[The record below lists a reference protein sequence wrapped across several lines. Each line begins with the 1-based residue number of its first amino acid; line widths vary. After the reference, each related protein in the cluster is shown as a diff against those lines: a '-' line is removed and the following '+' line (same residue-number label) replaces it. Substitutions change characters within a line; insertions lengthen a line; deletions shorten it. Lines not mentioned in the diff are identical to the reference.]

1 MRLLLAAALLVPAVR
16 AAAQA
21 PVFTLS
27 LAQAEE
33 AARAHALDAKAAA
46 ADSAAARDGAD
57 AQFAA
62 LVPRLTLDGYD
73 KYQTEVP
80 RFSAAPGVP
89 PQPYGANRATSIGP
103 TLTWTL
109 WDEGALYRTWKSQK
123 EGARSREEVERLTGV
138 LATQAARLAYV
149 QAQLA
154 REKVRLLADSVALA
168 DAQYADVEKRLNAG
182 AASRID
188 SLSSHQ
194 EDLQRRKDFYAAQS
208 DLSGALRSL
217 FQLTGLGAGLDL
229 TRPVDVRVST
239 ALPSGLPEPT
249 VRVVFDSLAETPPP
263 LAQAEAAEG
272 PAVDHP
278 AAASYARTAES
289 ARLAAAAV
297 AAGLWPKIVFSGSI
311 DYQYPN
317 GPVLQ
322 YVTQKSAGLSASM
335 PLFDMRQTSRLSRQQ
350 TRLAEAAELRRALAV
365 EQLSRDWDKAKAALA
380 ALRDQ
385 QALDAAAVT
394 ESEELARLVYLSYK
408 AGRSHYLDVQTYD
421 LAALQAK
428 VNAAQTRAQILIQ
441 LAALAEL
448 RAQG

>member
-1 MRLLLAAALLVPAVR
+1 MSLLLAALLAVPA
-16 AAAQA
+16 AAAPA

-27 LAQAEE
+27 LTQAEE

-62 LVPRLTLDGYD
+62 LIPRLTLDGYYR
-73 KYQTEVP
+73 YQTEVP
-80 RFSAAPGVP
+80 RFSVAPGAP
-89 PQPYGANRATSIGP
+89 AEPFGSNRATSIGP
-103 TLTWTL
+103 TLNWTL
-109 WDEGALYRTWKSQK
+109 WDEGALYKTWQSQK
-123 EGARSREEVERLTGV
+123 EGARSREETERLVGV
-138 LATQAARLAYV
+138 LATQAARLSYV
-149 QAQLA
+149 QVQLA

-168 DAQYADVEKRLNAG
+168 DAQYADVEKRLKAG

-188 SLSSHQ
+188 WLSSHQ
-194 EDLQRRKDFYAAQS
+194 EDLQRRKDFYSAQS

-239 ALPSGLPEPT
+239 ALPAGLPEPT
-249 VRVVFDSLAETPPP
+249 LRVLFDSIADTPAL
-263 LAQAEAAEG
+263 LAQAEAASG
-272 PAVDHP
+272 PAADHP
-278 AAASYARTAES
+278 AAASYARLAES
-289 ARLAAAAV
+289 ARLAAGAE
-297 AAGLWPKIVFSGSI
+297 AAGLWPKVQFSGSI
-311 DYQYPN
+311 YYQYPN

-322 YVTQKSAGLSASM
+322 YVTQKTAGLSASV
-335 PLFDMRQTSRLSRQQ
+335 PLFDMHQTSRLSRQQ
-350 TRLAEAAELRRALAV
+350 KRLAEAATARRDLAV
-365 EQLSRDWDKAKAALA
+365 EQLARDWDKAKAALA

-385 QALDAAAVT
+385 ESLDGAAVT
-394 ESEELARLVYLSYK
+394 ESAELARLVYLSYK
-408 AGRSHYLDVQTYD
+408 AGRANYLDVQTYD
-421 LAALQAK
+421 LASLQAK